1 MEASLSLYAFAVRRI
16 PVTIETVVS
25 ISRFGSGRVSHGP
38 SFFIGLSSAF
48 ALFVIKRKEKVFGH
62 FIQFRGR
69 TFLIASFF
77 NHGLRCG

>member
-1 MEASLSLYAFAVRRI
+1 M
-16 PVTIETVVS
+16 
-25 ISRFGSGRVSHGP
+25 SHGP
-38 SFFIGLSSAF
+38 SFFIGLRSAF

-77 NHGLRCG
+77 KPYFQYGAIVASFRSHLVDQPGYASAYCLE